1 MKVVEDAYGKVSVP
15 DDALYGPGTGHTLEN
30 MSFSGEALSGFPEYV
45 RAAAQVK
52 MACARANVA
61 ARVIPAPVGSR
72 IEAACE
78 RLIQGEFRD
87 QFVVDVYEG
96 GGGTGVNMNFNEVI
110 ASLAGP
116 DVRPVDDVNAS
127 QSTSDA
133 CHTALRLALLALTA
147 ELDEVV
153 GEVAASVS
161 AKGDEF
167 RDVMTIARTCWQDG
181 MEIPVSSIFDGL
193 AAALGR
199 RRELLVPLRV
209 RLHQVNLGWTVV
221 GSGTGATDAYRGH
234 ILGALRTVTGEPMEW
249 RSSPYDAAQNP
260 DDLAD
265 VSAEVRTIAA
275 LLSKFARDL
284 RVLSSGPETGLREL
298 RLPAVQAGS
307 SFYPGKVNPVVPE
320 AMIQCA
326 ILISG
331 NDVALQSC
339 LEMGEAQLNIWEEMM
354 GFLLMRNIRMLVRAA
369 RLLKDRCI
377 DGIEVDAEQCRKYA
391 TSFIPAV
398 VAYKEKH
405 GYEQVSRWLK
415 EMSREELLAK
425 MKEEQ

>member
-61 ARVIPAPVGSR
+61 AGVVPASVGSR

-133 CHTALRLALLALTA
+133 CHTALRLALLALSA
-147 ELDEVV
+147 ELDEAV

-181 MEIPVSSIFDGL
+181 MEIPASSIFDGL

-199 RRELLVPLRV
+199 RRELLVPLRA

-221 GSGTGATDAYRGH
+221 GSGTGATDAYREH
-234 ILGALRTVTGEPMEW
+234 ILGALRAVTGEHMEW
-249 RSSPYDAAQNP
+249 RNSPYDAAQNP

-265 VSAEVRTIAA
+265 ISAEVRTIAA

-326 ILISG
+326 MLISG
-331 NDVALQSC
+331 NDVTLQSC
-339 LEMGEAQLNIWEEMM
+339 VEMGEAQLNIWEEMM

-377 DGIEVDAEQCRKYA
+377 DGIEVDAEQCRQYA

-415 EMSREELLAK
+415 ELSHEELLAK
-425 MKEEQ
+425 MREEQ